1 MQTPLMAPAD
11 SYISLPPMYYDQRQ
25 RRYGLATTLDYCCSF
40 LLAAACFAVFLFS
53 IVSLSVLII
62 CLIMQPQ
69 LATVRV
75 DSATATLTSL
85 NNTTANLTDAAFN
98 FTFVVRNPDYF
109 FGVSYKDLEARV
121 WFGNN
126 NRTLASTRLKPFSQ
140 DAETETRVQAQ
151 MAVVNGSVIDG
162 GVAAEIAAERGGGGG
177 GSVRFGVSLF
187 GSILFSYDQ
196 MQHDL
201 VPLRFECD
209 TVIMEFQKGTDTGT
223 LVGPS
228 VICSEV

>member
-1 MQTPLMAPAD
+1 
-11 SYISLPPMYYDQRQ
+11 
-25 RRYGLATTLDYCCSF
+25 
-40 LLAAACFAVFLFS
+40 
-53 IVSLSVLII
+53 
-62 CLIMQPQ
+62 
-69 LATVRV
+69 
-75 DSATATLTSL
+75 
-85 NNTTANLTDAAFN
+85 
-98 FTFVVRNPDYF
+98 
-109 FGVSYKDLEARV
+109 
-121 WFGNN
+121 
-126 NRTLASTRLKPFSQ
+126 
-140 DAETETRVQAQ
+140 

-209 TVIMEFQKGTDTGT
+209 PVIMEFQKGGNGTDTGT